1 MGRTARARRKRKSN
15 VRPLV
20 ISGLKDFTKLCI
32 WMSKSG
38 WRPVAQ
44 IHLALFQET
53 GRGLMAAKT
62 IGKDELI
69 VKIPHRLL
77 ITRARVLEELPQL
90 SKQLTTAELLTLYL
104 LHCKKN
110 NIDEEYL
117 ETLPKEYSIGGLCF
131 DEEASLLPNS
141 LRDKVLASKM
151 YMRRKYEKLKSITG
165 FIESLEIFLWAWCS
179 VNTRAVY
186 FKDGGHPP
194 EGNMALA
201 PYLDLLNHDSKAV
214 IEAAFNTM
222 TNCYEIRT
230 KEKIKKCQQI
240 FINYG
245 PHDNMKLFL
254 EYGFIVPSNIHSTVQ
269 FDEED
274 LLQLFKTK
282 KHRSLQLLISEL
294 SKNFYCNWDGLS
306 WNLQVAL
313 TIMSNDSLDN
323 IKSPYDVQPEMN
335 PRVKA
340 LANCLLEDKISQLT
354 PKEAFSILNP
364 SSSFQVAQFLISDM
378 LHLLNHT
385 MSTLS
390 AE

>member
-1 MGRTARARRKRKSN
+1 
-15 VRPLV
+15 
-20 ISGLKDFTKLCI
+20 
-32 WMSKSG
+32 MSKSG

-254 EYGFIVPSNIHSTVQ
+254 EYGFIVPSNIHSAVQ

-274 LLQLFKTK
+274 LLRLLKTK
-282 KHRSLQLLISEL
+282 NPRSLQLLISEL

>member
-254 EYGFIVPSNIHSTVQ
+254 EYGFIVPSNIHSAVQ

-274 LLQLFKTK
+274 LLRLLKTK
-282 KHRSLQLLISEL
+282 NPRILQLLISEL

-306 WNLQVAL
+306 WNHQVAL

>member
-1 MGRTARARRKRKSN
+1 
-15 VRPLV
+15 
-20 ISGLKDFTKLCI
+20 
-32 WMSKSG
+32 MSKSE

-62 IGKDELI
+62 IEKDELI
-69 VKIPHRLL
+69 VKIPYRLL

-104 LHCKKN
+104 LYCKKN

-131 DEEASLLPNS
+131 DEEVECLPNS
-141 LRDKVLASKM
+141 LRDKVLASKI
-151 YMRRKYEKLKSITG
+151 YMHSKYEKLKSIAG
-165 FIESLEIFLWAWCS
+165 FIESLEMFLWAWCS

-186 FKDGGHPP
+186 LKDGGHPP

-214 IEAAFNTM
+214 IEAAFNKT

-230 KEKIKKCQQI
+230 KEKIKKFQQI

-245 PHDNMKLFL
+245 PHDNMKLFM

-274 LLQLFKTK
+274 LLQLLKTK
-282 KHRSLQLLISEL
+282 NPQSLQLLISEL

-313 TIMSNDSLDN
+313 TIMSKDSLDN
-323 IKSPYDVQPEMN
+323 IKSPYEVQPEMN
-335 PRVKA
+335 PATKT
-340 LANCLLEDKISQLT
+340 LASRLLEDKISQLT
-354 PKEAFSILNP
+354 PKEASSILNP
-364 SSSFQVAQFLISDM
+364 SPSFQVAQFLISDM

>member
-254 EYGFIVPSNIHSTVQ
+254 EYGFIVPSNIHSAVQ

-274 LLQLFKTK
+274 LLRLLKTK
-282 KHRSLQLLISEL
+282 NPRSLQLLISEL

-364 SSSFQVAQFLISDM
+364 SSSFQLAQFLISDM